1 MNTNSLKTDVTFQSF
16 LVAANVILFIAMI
29 ANVEFLIFLVL
40 LQFIGGVVQLLGSGL
55 HLYFDDRI
63 SPYFKY
69 RNLHFIGSL
78 LYLAMLFLLGYC
90 NVGNNTVWVIILFII
105 PQIIFYA
112 YYALSII
119 EMNYLEKL
127 DETQEYET
135 EETTEQ

>member
-16 LVAANVILFIAMI
+16 LVAANVI
-29 ANVEFLIFLVL
+29 FLIASIAQKDFLGFIIV
-40 LQFIGGVVQLLGSGL
+40 LQFIGGVVQLLGGGI

-78 LYLAMLFLLGYC
+78 LYLAMLFALGYMG
-90 NVGNNTVWVIILFII
+90 VGHETFWIIILFII

-119 EMNYLEKL
+119 EMNYLERL
-127 DETQEYET
+127 DETEEYET

>member
-16 LVAANVILFIAMI
+16 LVAANVI
-29 ANVEFLIFLVL
+29 FLIASIAQTDFLGFIIV
-40 LQFIGGVVQLLGSGL
+40 LQFIGGVVQLLGSGI

-78 LYLAMLFLLGYC
+78 LYLAMLFALGYMG
-90 NVGNNTVWVIILFII
+90 VGHETLWIIILFII

-119 EMNYLEKL
+119 EMNYLEKM
-127 DETQEYET
+127 DET